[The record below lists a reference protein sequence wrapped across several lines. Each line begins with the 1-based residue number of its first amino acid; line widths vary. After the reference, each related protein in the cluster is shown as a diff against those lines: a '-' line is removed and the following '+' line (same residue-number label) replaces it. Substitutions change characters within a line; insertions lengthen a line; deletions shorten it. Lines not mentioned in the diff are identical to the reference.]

1 MLRSQR
7 TLLNML
13 NRTDNP
19 GGSAPQVAT
28 APPRDLVD
36 FHLRWPEFRTLA
48 ARIAENE
55 QLAASEREIVQWLL
69 RLADRVGPRD
79 LV

>member
-1 MLRSQR
+1 
-7 TLLNML
+7 ML
-13 NRTDNP
+13 NRNNTP
-19 GGSAPQVAT
+19 SGPAPQVAT
-28 APPRDLVD
+28 TPPRDLVD

-48 ARIAENE
+48 ARVAENKN
-55 QLAASEREIVQWLL
+55 LAASEREIVQWLL